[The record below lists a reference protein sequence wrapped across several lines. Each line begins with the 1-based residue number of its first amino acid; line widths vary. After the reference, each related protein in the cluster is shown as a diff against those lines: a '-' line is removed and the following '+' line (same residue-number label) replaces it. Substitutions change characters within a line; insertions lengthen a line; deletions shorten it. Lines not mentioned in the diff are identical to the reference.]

1 LNRRLPESVRK
12 TAPKKTPELCNKPKM
27 PPGTE
32 PDKPRKPP
40 WAGAVTV
47 RRDRLV
53 AGHAAHEAK
62 ELLKMREAMAE
73 KGYDLSV
80 VPQDPVQYEDYE
92 EPYVSPNELERLAH
106 EAKAI
111 LTKLHD
117 CLEASDKVEDE
128 LVVSAGTLIS
138 GTDQLVDALAEVMA
152 PRREAIEKME
162 AEAKKRREALKAE
175 EDKAAAEAAAEEA
188 AAALEDKEAAAAE
201 ENEEEQQD
209 GEEEED
215 EEEEDSEDEYHQVD
229 EDKDDDEEDD
239 DDDDDDAPP
248 PATGGATRKKKRGR
262 PAPSDDEEDE
272 APAPAPAPGRAR
284 KPAAKKSKKPAA
296 AAPMDIEEDLA
307 RPAADALTAA
317 EVEKMKVYDLKL
329 ALEARGLSTEGLK
342 KVLKARLL
350 AAMDES
356 DEESVPEVPG
366 TTI

>member
-1 LNRRLPESVRK
+1 MRK
-12 TAPKKTPELCNKPKM
+12 AAPKKTQRLCKKPKM

-40 WAGAVTV
+40 WADAVKV

-162 AEAKKRREALKAE
+162 AEAKKRREARKAE

-188 AAALEDKEAAAAE
+188 AAALEDEEEAAALSD
-201 ENEEEQQD
+201 EEEQQD
-209 GEEEED
+209 GEEEEEE

-248 PATGGATRKKKRGR
+248 PATGGATSKKKRGR
-262 PAPSDDEEDE
+262 PAPSDEEDE

-284 KPAAKKSKKPAA
+284 KPAAKKSKKPATA
-296 AAPMDIEEDLA
+296 VRMDVNEAPAPINVD
-307 RPAADALTAA
+307 LTAE
-317 EVEKMKVYDLKL
+317 EVAKMKVSELRS
-329 ALEARGLSTEGLK
+329 ALEARELSTDGLK
-342 KVLKARLL
+342 KELKERLL
-350 AAMDES
+350 AAIVAQSTPMDEG
-356 DEESVPEVPG
+356 DEDSAPEVPG